1 MKMNEAVTS
10 INNDDSVKLNE
21 TMGYDSDDNSLMSE
35 AFEKNN
41 TQNLRALRQFK
52 F

>member
-1 MKMNEAVTS
+1 MNEAVTS

-41 TQNLRALRQFK
+41 TQNLTALRQFK
-52 F
+52 L